1 MEEMKDLLRAVSSSN
16 SPPRLS
22 AVHYTRCRD
31 ALLSGELRSAVPG
44 FILQCVSIYKFYDFI
59 NLYDADPEARVAFV
73 DNAFSKGKNLADG
86 RRSRDS
92 FNDFDF

>member
-1 MEEMKDLLRAVSSSN
+1 MKEMEDLLRAVSSST

-22 AVHYTRCRD
+22 AVQYTRCRD
-31 ALLSGELRSAVPG
+31 ALLSSELRSVVPG

-59 NLYDADPEARVAFV
+59 NLYDGRPEARVAFV
-73 DNAFSKGKNLADG
+73 EDAFRQDKAQFDTRRGKDA
-86 RRSRDS
+86 

>member
-1 MEEMKDLLRAVSSSN
+1 MTEMEDLLRAVSSSN

-59 NLYDADPEARVAFV
+59 NLYDADPAARVAFV
-73 DNAFSKGKNLADG
+73 EQAFSKGQGLADTG
-86 RRSRDS
+86 RSRDT

>member
-1 MEEMKDLLRAVSSSN
+1 MMEMEDLLRAVSSST

-31 ALLSGELRSAVPG
+31 ALLSGELRSRIPG

-59 NLYDADPEARVAFV
+59 NLYDADPAARVAFV
-73 DNAFSKGKNLADG
+73 ESAFSKDNNLADN
-86 RRSRDS
+86 RRSRDD

>member
-1 MEEMKDLLRAVSSSN
+1 MMEMEDLLRAVSLST

-31 ALLSGELRSAVPG
+31 ALLSGELRSVVPG

-59 NLYDADPEARVAFV
+59 NLYDADPAARVAFIEH
-73 DNAFSKGKNLADG
+73 AFSKGISVADTSRG
-86 RRSRDS
+86 RDT